1 MAGDLSFKQDNSGL
15 TKKFLLLLFS
25 LSKLK
30 LRPHFQIIMF
40 VSNGVKLELSCF
52 LLIFQK
58 ITIFW
63 GFFCNVIRQRESII
77 FCQKLHSFRWFFRKK
92 KFIHIWYFSA
102 HFSASRNIHKN
113 LSIMYSKKVPFSLYT
128 FTLKKKKQKKYHWKK
143 YQNLLHNE
151 IFLPFM

>member
-63 GFFCNVIRQRESII
+63 GFFTTLYARERV
-77 FCQKLHSFRWFFRKK
+77 LFFVKNCTAFVDFLGKK
-92 KFIHIWYFSA
+92 S
-102 HFSASRNIHKN
+102 S
-113 LSIMYSKKVPFSLYT
+113 YT
-128 FTLKKKKQKKYHWKK
+128 FDIFQPTFLLLETFTRIYQLCTLKKYHFLFTR
-143 YQNLLHNE
+143 LL
-151 IFLPFM
+151 